1 MAGKVAD
8 AGERIFVT
16 KIPPSV
22 TREEISAH
30 FAQFGATTD
39 VYLPSVPGRQGHKGI
54 AFVSYDSAVSLQ
66 LAMSSGP
73 HMVQGQE
80 VVVDVAA
87 PRGQQAA
94 HGAEVS
100 VHHGGKGK
108 GGPSPAVV
116 AEAQGD
122 RLFVTKVPPQ
132 LTKDRLSSY
141 FGQFG
146 ELTDVYMP
154 AVPGSSTHKGICFVS
169 YADPTVML
177 LVMQQ
182 PSHEIDGNLIVVDVA
197 APRGAQQGGKGSP
210 PSHQAVAPFGVA
222 PFGGA
227 HHGGFGGYAPPQQLP
242 FPGAGNPGAGTP
254 VPGRLFLTKVPQ
266 DVTKDDLQLYFEQFG
281 QLEDVYV
288 PGNGKGIA
296 FVSFSDPAQTA
307 RILQSQQHTVKPGAM
322 VTVDQAIDRP
332 ALGGKGKGKSSKGP
346 PGGGFGGGG
355 KGGYCGP
362 PGYAQPGYGGG
373 PSPYGGHPNAY
384 MNPGP
389 THFGAPPNWGA
400 KGQQKGY
407 SPY

>member
-1 MAGKVAD
+1 MAGKGAD

-22 TREEISAH
+22 TREEIAAH
-30 FAQFGATTD
+30 FALFGTTTD
-39 VYLPSVPGRQGHKGI
+39 VYLPATPGRSGHKGI

-66 LAMSSGP
+66 LAMSSAP

-80 VVVDVAA
+80 VVVDVAG
-87 PRGQQAA
+87 PRGQPSAYGGEA
-94 HGAEVS
+94 K
-100 VHHGGKGK
+100 GKGK
-108 GGPSPAVV
+108 GGPPPVAV
-116 AEAQGD
+116 AEAQGE
-122 RLFVTKVPPQ
+122 RLFVTKIAPQ

-154 AVPGSSTHKGICFVS
+154 AVPGSSSHKGICFVS
-169 YADPTVML
+169 YADATVML

-182 PSHEIDGNLIVVDVA
+182 PSHEIDGLPVVVDVA
-197 APRGAQQGGKGSP
+197 APRGAQAGGKGGP
-210 PSHQAVAPFGVA
+210 PPHQK
-222 PFGGA
+222 GGY
-227 HHGGFGGYAPPQQLP
+227 GGYAPAPQQP
-242 FPGAGNPGAGTP
+242 SPGNPGGGTP
-254 VPGRLFLTKVPQ
+254 VPGRLFLTKVPP
-266 DVTKDDLQLYFEQFG
+266 DVTKDDLQLYFQQFG

-296 FVSFSDPAQTA
+296 FVSFSDPAMTT
-307 RILQSQQHTVKPGAM
+307 RVLQSAQHIVKPGSA
-322 VTVDQAIDRP
+322 VTVDQAINRP
-332 ALGGKGKGKSSKGP
+332 ALGGKGGKSSKGP